1 MGKLDMDGINEIV
14 CANKT
19 VFTVMYDEFNKVMG
33 CYMKGHISSLT
44 RCYDCDWEGCQARGG
59 RRT

>member
-44 RCYDCDWEGCQARGG
+44 RCYDCDWEG
-59 RRT
+59 